1 MSDGETIREDARRDA
16 AHDKLEAMMPDDPC
30 ECGMRQWFLVD
41 TSVYGDDA
49 DGNRGVPLRV
59 WECHNC
65 ERKVEVTG

>member
-1 MSDGETIREDARRDA
+1 MSDGETIREDAKR
-16 AHDKLEAMMPDDPC
+16 E
-30 ECGMRQWFLVD
+30 MRQWFLVD

-65 ERKVEVTG
+65 EREVEVTG